1 MVKTTTPPN
10 SNAVHE
16 SAPPVSRAPKD
27 NKPQSKGSAVVALVF
42 LGSII
47 VSILMLEFCLAY
59 AGLGEEEYLKR
70 DPQIGWVMMPNKHIT
85 WRHEGYS
92 VTQVNRAGMLDREF
106 PLEKNEDTIRVAVVG
121 DSYTEALQVPREQN
135 FCKLIEQSLAAEA
148 NARGK
153 KIEVLNFGISAYNI
167 AQIYMRTK
175 SLAVKYNPDIVIVTE
190 SVDATRGLSPE
201 GGGFFRARPN
211 FTLDA
216 DNQLLCNYDRQN
228 AWLQSPEGLRV
239 SATAWFRE
247 HSRIWG
253 VIAKAAE
260 QVTIFIDG
268 MKKGETKFGATVTE
282 KKTTF
287 EAAKGPACVNGVF
300 IEPEAVYSPKLP
312 SVMLPQKQAELRQW
326 WPVHKQILIEMKKEC
341 SAVGADMVLVRLPQV
356 NGYDNIPESELLK
369 NFATKNGVTWIDA
382 TKPFLMYNDKKVP
395 LFYDPHLSANGHKLL
410 AKQLTEELKPVVR
423 ARLEK

>member
-1 MVKTTTPPN
+1 MVKTTTPPI

-16 SAPPVSRAPKD
+16 SVPVVSREPKT
-27 NKPQSKGSAVVALVF
+27 NKSKTNTPASVAAVLV
-42 LGSII
+42 GSIVI
-47 VSILMLEFCLAY
+47 SILMLEFCLAY

-70 DPQIGWVMMPNKHIT
+70 DPEIGWVMMPNKHIT

-92 VTQVNRAGMLDREF
+92 VTRVNSAGMLDREF
-106 PLEKNEDTIRVAVVG
+106 PIEKSKDTIRIAVVG

-135 FCKLIEQSLAAEA
+135 FCKVIERSLAADASVE
-148 NARGK
+148 GK

-167 AQIYMRTK
+167 AQIYMRMK
-175 SLAVKYNPDIVIVTE
+175 NLAVKYSPDIVVVTE
-190 SVDATRGLSPE
+190 SVDSTRGLSPE

-216 DNQLLCNYDRQN
+216 NNRLLCNYDRQN

-239 SATAWFRE
+239 SATGWLRE

-253 VIAKAAE
+253 VIAKAVE
-260 QVTIFIDG
+260 QVTIFMDG
-268 MKKGETKFGATVTE
+268 IKHGETKFGAAVTE

-287 EAAKGPACVNGVF
+287 EAARGPACVNGVF

-312 SVMLPQKQAELRQW
+312 SVMLPQKQAELRKW
-326 WPVHKQILIEMKKEC
+326 WPVHNQILNEMKKEC

-369 NFATKNGVTWIDA
+369 TFATKNGVTWIDA
-382 TKPFLMYNDKKVP
+382 TKAFLMYNDRKVP
-395 LFYDPHLSANGHKLL
+395 LFYDPHMSANGHKVL
-410 AKQLTEELKPVVR
+410 AKQLTEELKPVIR
-423 ARLEK
+423 ARLE